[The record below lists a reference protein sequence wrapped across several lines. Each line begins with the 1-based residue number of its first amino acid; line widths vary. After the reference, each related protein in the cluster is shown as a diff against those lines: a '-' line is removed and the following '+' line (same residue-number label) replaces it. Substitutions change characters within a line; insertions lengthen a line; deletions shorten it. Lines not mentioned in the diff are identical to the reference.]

1 MAKPRIII
9 ADTNVDY
16 IIPLQYKFVSEFFD
30 KIDLEIITEADYFEE
45 LFSAPQK
52 VDVLIISEDLYSTN
66 IRRHNVANVFLMTE
80 QYEDETTGALNVNRI
95 FKYTSIKEI
104 FNEIISKSA
113 DDLHIEAEGKKEPQI
128 ILVYSAKGGTG
139 KTTVALGISACL
151 TRNFKKVLYINA
163 SHLQSF
169 QYMMQN
175 DSPITA
181 SDVYTG
187 LARGTD
193 NTYENIKHV
202 IRKEIFS
209 YVPPFKASLMSLGLN
224 YAVYE
229 KIAITAKKSKEYD
242 YIIVDADSEFDEEK
256 AVLLNVADK
265 AIIVTDQTKSAVH
278 ATNALVSNVNG
289 MSKDKYI
296 FICNKFNVDEDNAL
310 IRADISMKFSVSDY
324 IQYFNNYEKMN
335 YEEISKDSGMQ
346 KVAFLIM

>member
-151 TRNFKKVLYINA
+151 TRNF
-163 SHLQSF
+163 
-169 QYMMQN
+169 
-175 DSPITA
+175 
-181 SDVYTG
+181 
-187 LARGTD
+187 
-193 NTYENIKHV
+193 
-202 IRKEIFS
+202 
-209 YVPPFKASLMSLGLN
+209 
-224 YAVYE
+224 
-229 KIAITAKKSKEYD
+229 
-242 YIIVDADSEFDEEK
+242 
-256 AVLLNVADK
+256 
-265 AIIVTDQTKSAVH
+265 
-278 ATNALVSNVNG
+278 
-289 MSKDKYI
+289 
-296 FICNKFNVDEDNAL
+296 
-310 IRADISMKFSVSDY
+310 
-324 IQYFNNYEKMN
+324 
-335 YEEISKDSGMQ
+335 
-346 KVAFLIM
+346 